1 MKKLICS
8 LLSAVML
15 LGLVSCS
22 DGKTTETTPVEE
34 KETTVS
40 TTEEPITTSAV
51 PESDVKPMDFSIVD
65 VARSVLDAMGSDYEI
80 SIFAS
85 DKNKDE
91 NLKLGVLNYLII
103 GAKDFRLQTNVGDF
117 DSMFIEICIV
127 EFDMDSELYKGLK
140 TGEPFMFFDG
150 GSKTKVIVSGINK
163 QFVMCVNAAYGKDGL
178 YETGSYE
185 KLPPFSVGETQI
197 GYDKFMA
204 LGTDLTGSG
213 MDTNT
218 SLADVSRQIISALG
232 DSYVISGFADKDA
245 ANENNKLGVLDYVLI
260 TNENRSLEKEI
271 KGNDSF
277 YADYYIFEFDTQ
289 SNVYSSL
296 SVGSQ
301 FFFFYRPFSKE
312 KLEVAAINKQFVI
325 SISVYYGNGNSYST
339 EYKETQPDYSVESV
353 QKGYE
358 AFLELKETGKRPS
371 DALQMSLADL
381 TLAMMA
387 EFDDYKNFHF
397 ANPNDAKSNSS
408 AGIVDAV
415 DYKLMDGVENDYRML
430 DMFIIE
436 YDTDSENYKKLFV
449 GDTIT
454 VYIQGTSYELVIAA
468 INKQYVLCEYVK
480 FVNDS
485 ALTLEEKEMP
495 FTYDRAKTA
504 YRVFTAFE

>member
-1 MKKLICS
+1 MKKLICA

-15 LGLVSCS
+15 LGLVSCF
-22 DGKTTETTPVEE
+22 DGKTTETPPVEE

-40 TTEEPITTSAV
+40 TTEEAITTSAV
-51 PESDVKPMDFSIVD
+51 PESYVKPMDFSIVD

-80 SIFAS
+80 SYFAS

-127 EFDMDSELYKGLK
+127 EFDMDSELYKSLK
-140 TGEPFMFFDG
+140 TGESFMFFDG

-163 QFVMCVNAAYGKDGL
+163 QFVMCVNSAYGKDGL
-178 YETGSYE
+178 YEAGSYE
-185 KLPPFSVGETQI
+185 KQPPFTVGETQK

-204 LGTDLTGSG
+204 LGTDLSGSG
-213 MDTNT
+213 MDTDT
-218 SLADVSRQIISALG
+218 SLADVTRQVISALG

-245 ANENNKLGVLDYVLI
+245 ANENSKLGILDYVLI
-260 TNENRSLEKEI
+260 TNSNEVLEKEI
-271 KGNDSF
+271 NGNSCF
-277 YADYYIFEFDTQ
+277 FAQYYIFEFDTK
-289 SNVYSSL
+289 SDIYNSL

-301 FFFFYRPFSKE
+301 FFFFDSPYFKE

-325 SISVYYGNGNSYST
+325 SISVSYGDGQRYYTDG
-339 EYKETQPDYSVESV
+339 KETKPDYSVESV
-353 QKGYE
+353 QKGYK

-371 DALQMSLADL
+371 DAIQMSLADI
-381 TLAMMA
+381 TFAMMA

-397 ANPNDAKSNSS
+397 ANPNDAKSNIS

-430 DMFIIE
+430 DMFIVE

-454 VYIQGTSYELVIAA
+454 VYIQGTTYELVIAA

-485 ALTLEEKEMP
+485 TLTLEEKEMP